1 MMARKSPQGTW
12 LATIRHERYPYYMGT
27 FETERRAEIA
37 ELLAYHWLKAGSEI
51 GKIPFRNKTK
61 DAI

>member
-1 MMARKSPQGTW
+1 MPHKSPQGTYI
-12 LATIRHERYPYYMGT
+12 ATIRHEGYPYYMGT
-27 FETERRAEIA
+27 FETQRRAEIA
-37 ELLAYHWLKAGSEI
+37 ELIAYHWLKLGVEI

>member
-1 MMARKSPQGTW
+1 MARKSPQGTW
-12 LATIRHERYPYYMGT
+12 FATIRHDKYPYYMGT

-37 ELLAYHWLKAGSEI
+37 ELLAYHWLDSGVEI
-51 GKIPFRNKTK
+51 SKIPRKNKTK